1 MYSPHPK
8 AEEEEKLI
16 DESESQGKAFSAH
29 MRSVYGNE
37 CCQFIDASL
46 TDTVVI
52 LITLLVV
59 DYCCCT

>member
-52 LITLLVV
+52 LMI
-59 DYCCCT
+59 Y